1 MEYINKVQISGTI
14 NEIRHSEH
22 GTHFV
27 MLKQIVVFNDE
38 EHTRLFEIVV
48 SPEHKEIID
57 NLTLN
62 TNVIF
67 EGFITI
73 FKVRK
78 FNIYKQMINATK
90 MEVIA

>member
-22 GTHFV
+22 GTYFV
-27 MLKQIVVFNDE
+27 MLKQIVNFNNED
-38 EHTRLFEIVV
+38 HTRLFEIVI
-48 SPEHKEIID
+48 SPEHPEIIEK
-57 NLTLN
+57 LSEN
-62 TNVIF
+62 TNVVF

-90 MEVIA
+90 MEILA